1 MTPVVQA
8 PSLRRN
14 PEGPARGH
22 QAVAEIV
29 VVPVSQALVE
39 RTYRRERRAAVGG
52 IAGTHVVRR
61 SCQARVAKREVERHH
76 PRDRRCARVGHVAR
90 LHGGDV
96 GRVEPGQ
103 HRVGPPRQ
111 NLDVLVHLHDEVTR
125 RRGETEVE
133 RRRRATPRT
142 VQHPDIVRRRE
153 QIDDRQRFVGA
164 AIIDH
169 DDLGAGKLLE
179 QRRERARQPRRAVSD
194 GHHEADAFRHL
205 SSWR

>member
-1 MTPVVQA
+1 MVQTA
-8 PSLRRN
+8 SLRCN

-22 QAVAEIV
+22 QTVAEIV

-39 RTYRRERRAAVGG
+39 RTYRRERRAPVGG
-52 IAGTHVVRR
+52 IAGAHVARR
-61 SCQARVAKREVERHH
+61 SCQARVAKREIERHH
-76 PRDRRCARVGHVAR
+76 ARDRRCARVGHVAR

-103 HRVGPPRQ
+103 HRIGPAGQ
-111 NLDVLVHLHDEVTR
+111 NLDVLVDLHNEITR
-125 RRGETEVE
+125 RCREAQVQ
-133 RRRRATPRT
+133 RRRRATPRAM
-142 VQHPDIVRRRE
+142 QYPDVVRRRE

-164 AIIDH
+164 AVIDH

-179 QRRERARQPRRAVSD
+179 QRRERTRQPRRAVSD
-194 GHHEADAFRHL
+194 RHHEADAFSHL